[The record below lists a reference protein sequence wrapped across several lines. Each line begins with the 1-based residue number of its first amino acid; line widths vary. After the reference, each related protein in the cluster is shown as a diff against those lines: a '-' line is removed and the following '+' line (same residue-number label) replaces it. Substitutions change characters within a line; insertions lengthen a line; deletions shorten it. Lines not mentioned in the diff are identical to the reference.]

1 MTTVSITDF
10 RDNLATYLRLVKYE
24 GERLMVVD
32 SKMDEVMVEVV
43 PPLEKT
49 TAEDKIEFIEKMY
62 GVLGTLT
69 TDKNR
74 KALRKADKDLIKRRL
89 QR

>member
-24 GERLMVVD
+24 GERLIVVD
-32 SKMDEVMVEVV
+32 RKMDKIMVEITS
-43 PPLEKT
+43 PIEEKT
-49 TAEDKIEFIEKMY
+49 IKDKIEFVEKMY
-62 GVLGTLT
+62 GALRALPV
-69 TDKNR
+69 DENR

-89 QR
+89 KR